1 MHCHAIQ
8 HGGTKSAGCFITA
21 GSMSENLPGLCLTH
35 LMSTHLP
42 RSNWDRLL
50 DCLIASSLTTFSC
63 FPISFANSDPLCLLQ
78 YSRYNIKAFVLS
90 LLPQGYR
97 RCRGWRGQSAECVWV
112 SDRQKRNKVRRTT
125 SENTAAQHF
134 SAASGQQAIFQRRD
148 RNRTGKKKAGWTLKD
163 ICQWTRSQ
171 VADPIH
177 FGDLGV
183 L

>member
-21 GSMSENLPGLCLTH
+21 GSISENLPGLCLTH

-112 SDRQKRNKVRRTT
+112 SDRQTKKEQSEKDNLWKHCSTALQRCLRTT
-125 SENTAAQHF
+125 GNIPEK
-134 SAASGQQAIFQRRD
+134 G
-148 RNRTGKKKAGWTLKD
+148 LK
-163 ICQWTRSQ
+163 
-171 VADPIH
+171 
-177 FGDLGV
+177 
-183 L
+183 